1 MRRLAQALLLIL
13 CCASV
18 SALAEESKKE
28 KYLEWHTR
36 DLYYYDAN
44 GIVVQ
49 LELAPKLSIRFT
61 REMAKEDRTAFLAE
75 FSPIAEMELPEDS
88 SRTFLSF
95 HESITPSDLLQTA
108 NKISA
113 SGKAEANPVFF
124 VENIE
129 SVLEG
134 IVVKPKTFLSPAR
147 LQERMRKY
155 GDFMSRQTLN
165 ENGVWVFLID
175 EVKPPLNLLLL
186 TNLISNDSWVERAFP
201 RFKFLHNPIVSSIIV
216 EPVSG
221 TVGEV
226 RKVIFTVKVFDPS
239 IVLSTERLPE
249 FGNGLFRP
257 IQGSPSS
264 PGTIRDPG
272 YLFEQMGD
280 PVRYP
285 VKQERRSRTY
295 AAAWKFRH
303 YALGEWTI
311 PPQPVPYSKN
321 GVDQEIKSSGFTLVV
336 NSQIGSLKITD
347 IPIPRPL
354 IHPVQNPAPAP
365 DLTLPPVPAYWF
377 DAWLPK
383 PELAARY
390 TGFAG
395 KFFGALVLIG
405 IIVFLVREFAR
416 DRKKAAYRRQAV
428 KQVNRLFQEAS
439 ATSSYAKYEDA
450 LSAALVLLFPHLTSR
465 PAWEEIK
472 DDKRVLGAL
481 GSDVAELLEKVFTE
495 LGRRHMRGFSPAP
508 EDIAELNKN
517 IRAVLD
523 RREWRFVVL
532 REVS

>member
-1 MRRLAQALLLIL
+1 MPRLRCVFLLIL
-13 CCASV
+13 CCASI
-18 SALAEESKKE
+18 SLAAEENKKE

-44 GIVVQ
+44 GTMVQ
-49 LELAPKLSIRFT
+49 LELASKLSVRFT
-61 REMAKEDRTAFLAE
+61 REMAKEDRTALLAE
-75 FSPIAEMELPEDS
+75 FSPIAEMELPGDS

-95 HESITPSDLLQTA
+95 SESITPADLLQTA

-155 GDFMSRQTLN
+155 GDFMSRQTLH
-165 ENGVWVFLID
+165 ESGVWVFLID

-201 RFKFLHNPIVSSIIV
+201 RFKFLHDPIVSSIIV

-226 RKVIFTVKVFDPS
+226 RKVTFTVKVFDPS

-264 PGTIRDPG
+264 PATIRDPG
-272 YLFEQMGD
+272 YLFEQMGN

-295 AAAWKFRH
+295 ATAWKFRH

-354 IHPVQNPAPAP
+354 IHPVEKPAPAP
-365 DLTLPPVPAYWF
+365 DLTLPPIPSYWF
-377 DAWLPK
+377 DAWLSK
-383 PELAARY
+383 PELVARY
-390 TGFAG
+390 AGFAG
-395 KFFGALVLIG
+395 KLFGALVLIG
-405 IIVFLVREFAR
+405 IIVFLAREFER
-416 DRKKAAYRRQAV
+416 NRKKAVYRRQAIG
-428 KQVNRLFQEAS
+428 QVNNLFQEAS
-439 ATSSYAKYEDA
+439 ATHSYAKYEDA
-450 LSAALVLLFPHLTSR
+450 LSAALVLLFPHLTSH

-481 GSDVAELLEKVFTE
+481 GSEGMALLEKIFTE
-495 LGRRHMRGFSPAP
+495 LGRRHMRVFSPAS
-508 EDIAELNKN
+508 EDIAELKEN

-523 RREWRFVVL
+523 GGEWRFI
-532 REVS
+532 VSKEIS

>member
-1 MRRLAQALLLIL
+1 MRRLIRALLLVL
-13 CCASV
+13 CFV
-18 SALAEESKKE
+18 STFVSAEESKKE

-44 GIVVQ
+44 GIMVQ
-49 LELAPKLSIRFT
+49 LELAPKLSVRFT
-61 REMAKEDRTAFLAE
+61 HEMGREDKTAFLAE
-75 FSPIAEMELPEDS
+75 FSPVAEREQPDDS
-88 SRTFLSF
+88 SRLIVQFQ
-95 HESITPSDLLQTA
+95 ESAAPSDILQIA

-155 GDFMSRQTLN
+155 GDFRSRQTLN

-186 TNLISNDSWVERAFP
+186 TNLISNDSWVERAYP
-201 RFKFLHNPIVSSIIV
+201 RFKFLHDPIVSSIMV

-226 RKVIFTVKVFDPS
+226 RKVTFTVKVFDPS

-257 IQGSPSS
+257 IQGSPAN
-264 PGTIRDPG
+264 PATIRDPG

-280 PVRYP
+280 PVRHP

-354 IHPVQNPAPAP
+354 IHLVENPAPAP
-365 DLTLPPVPAYWF
+365 DLTLPPIPSYWF

-383 PELAARY
+383 PELVARH

-395 KFFGALVLIG
+395 ISLGAAVLVSIG
-405 IIVFLVREFAR
+405 VVLVRGLTGKI
-416 DRKKAAYRRQAV
+416 KKAAYRRQAV
-428 KQVNRLFQEAS
+428 QQVNSLFQEAS
-439 ATSSYAKYEDA
+439 TTDSYAKYEDA
-450 LSAALVLLFPHLTSR
+450 FSALLVLFFPHLTSR

-481 GSDVAELLEKVFTE
+481 GSDGRELLEKVFTE
-495 LGRRHMRGFSPAP
+495 LGRRHMRDFSPAP

-523 RREWRFVVL
+523 RGKWRLVISK
-532 REVS
+532 ETS